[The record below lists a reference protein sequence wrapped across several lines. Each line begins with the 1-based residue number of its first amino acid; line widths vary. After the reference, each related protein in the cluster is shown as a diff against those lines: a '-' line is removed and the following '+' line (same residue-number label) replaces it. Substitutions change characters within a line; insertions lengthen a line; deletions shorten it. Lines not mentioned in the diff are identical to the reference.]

1 MEEEIFKVGDFVINK
16 DYTIPP
22 PSMYDVMTIKEII
35 GTRAI
40 CYYTDRKLNSCK
52 TEIELDKLVK
62 YYPKA
67 KE

>member
-1 MEEEIFKVGDFVINK
+1 MEEKLKVGDFVTLKIH
-16 DYTIPP
+16 TVPP
-22 PSMYDVMTIKEII
+22 PSGYDVMTISEII

-62 YYPKA
+62 YHPKI